1 MKKILFAISIIGAL
15 AVSSC
20 TDLTE
25 NVYSTLTQS
34 SYQYSPKDLR
44 PVVGACY
51 TPMRSW
57 QSHTGLWAMDN
68 TTTDMLVMPPNSTG
82 WDDGGRYR
90 RMHYHTWNSEQ
101 GEIKSAW
108 NATWKGIGLCNNAL
122 SQMEVNQLGLDDA
135 TLKAA
140 IAELRAL
147 RAYYYWVVVD
157 NWGDAPLVTGPTQ
170 ELPSKVSRQE
180 IFNFIETE
188 LNEAIP
194 ALSDVQGG
202 VQYGLMNKWAAYALL
217 ARLYVNAEVY
227 TGTAKWQEA
236 INACDAIINS
246 GKFQLSTNFKDN
258 FLASQSA
265 MASNKEV
272 IFAIPFDQSLATGF
286 QLHLYSWGAPLKKA
300 FNIASTPWGSGCAM
314 AVPEFVKTY
323 DADDTRLA
331 DSFLEGT
338 QYEYGTNTP
347 IKCIYD
353 AIDGVFQ
360 DLSYTK
366 EIQSGNF
373 TMEWEGLRMNKFE
386 VPAGSPG
393 SLDADQPIFRYAEI
407 LLTKAECLLRQG
419 KSGAGDLVSQ
429 VRARAFKAN
438 PAKAVVTDAQ
448 LKENTAQQYGY
459 YLADYGTS
467 LDKGDTSPVT
477 LGRMYDE
484 YKWEF
489 AWEFGNRSR
498 CVRFGVYTKKNWVS
512 HKSLGEYTA
521 LYPIPQS
528 ALTPNPNLE
537 QNPNYK

>member
-1 MKKILFAISIIGAL
+1 MKKILLTISIIGAF
-15 AVSSC
+15 AVSAC

-25 NVYSTLTQS
+25 NVYSSLTQS

-51 TPMRSW
+51 TPMRSYM
-57 QSHTGLWAMDN
+57 SHTGLWAMDN

-90 RMHYHTWNSEQ
+90 RMHYHSWNSEQ
-101 GEIKSAW
+101 GEIQSAW

-122 SQMEVNQLGLDDA
+122 SQMEINQLGLDDA

-147 RAYYYWVVVD
+147 RAYYYWVVLD
-157 NWGDAPLVTGPTQ
+157 NWGDAPLVTAPTQ
-170 ELPSKVSRQE
+170 ELPVKVSRKE
-180 IFNFIETE
+180 IYDFVVKETT
-188 LNEAIP
+188 EAIP
-194 ALSDVQGG
+194 DLSDVQGG

-217 ARLYVNAEVY
+217 ARTYVNAEVY
-227 TGTAKWQEA
+227 TGTAQWQAA
-236 INACDAIINS
+236 IDACDAIINS
-246 GKFQLSTNFKDN
+246 GKFQLSPNFRDN
-258 FLASQSA
+258 FLADQGK
-265 MASNKEV
+265 MAANKEV
-272 IFAIPFDQSLATGF
+272 IFTIPFDQSLATGF
-286 QLHLYSWGAPLKKA
+286 CLHLFSWGAPVKAA

-314 AVPEFVKTY
+314 AVPEFAATY
-323 DADDTRLA
+323 DEDDSRLE
-331 DSFLEGT
+331 DSFLIGT
-338 QYEYGTNTP
+338 QYKYGTDEP

-353 AIDGVFQ
+353 AVDGVFN
-360 DLSYTK
+360 DLAYTK

-373 TMEWEGLRMNKFE
+373 TMEWEGYRMNKFE
-386 VPAGSPG
+386 VLPDTPG
-393 SLDADQPIFRYAEI
+393 NLDNDQPIFRYAEI
-407 LLTKAECLLRQG
+407 LLTKAECLLRLG

-429 VRARAFKAN
+429 VRARAFKDN
-438 PAKAVVTDAQ
+438 PAKAAVTDAQ

-459 YLADYGTS
+459 YTSDYGAT
-467 LDKGDTSPVT
+467 LDKGDTSPVV

-498 CVRFGVYTKKNWVS
+498 CIRFGVFTKKNWVS
-512 HKSLGEYTA
+512 HKSLGDYTA
-521 LYPIPQS
+521 LYPIPES
-528 ALTPNPNLE
+528 ARTPNPGLE